1 MTGCRR
7 CGRRNDS
14 VDALMRMDIDC
25 PDGRVPASAAGTVAS
40 ASAQPKNSSAPI
52 AGVGLALL
60 SVILAAIACLSAI
73 R

>member
-1 MTGCRR
+1 
-7 CGRRNDS
+7 
-14 VDALMRMDIDC
+14 MRMDIDC